1 MPGLVNDVAKHFE
14 DGRLS
19 AVRLAQADDEVME
32 QDLIAVRG
40 IGKVRSLVALRFIK
54 LTENATL

>member
-1 MPGLVNDVAKHFE
+1 MGLVGDVAKHFE

-32 QDLIAVRG
+32 QDLISVRG
-40 IGKVRSLVALRFIK
+40 IGKVRVLVVLRFIESNEQC
-54 LTENATL
+54 TS